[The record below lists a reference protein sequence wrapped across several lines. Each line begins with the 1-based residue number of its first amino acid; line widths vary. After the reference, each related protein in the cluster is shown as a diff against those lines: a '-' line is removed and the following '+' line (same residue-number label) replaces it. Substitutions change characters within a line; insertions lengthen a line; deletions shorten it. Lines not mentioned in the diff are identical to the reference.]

1 LKHTKIS
8 HVYLNSGAFQELG
21 PILYR
26 LDLPRILL
34 VVDEVA
40 LASSGMD
47 ELLQSSLQGC
57 DVSRFIGFEPNPKL
71 HDIERG
77 IAQYKTFSPELVI
90 AFGGGTAID
99 LGKLIGLI
107 ARQSS
112 AAKGIVTGE
121 SLIDCDATPMIAI
134 PTTAGTGSEATH
146 FAVAYVD
153 GDKYSVAHPSLLP
166 DYAIVDPCLTSSLPP
181 AVTAATGLD
190 AFCQAIESI
199 WAIGATD
206 ESIVYAREAIGHAW
220 GYLRQSVLSP
230 TPESRLRMCQA
241 SHLAGKAINISKTTL
256 PHALSY
262 SLTSEFKIPH
272 GVAVAMTLSA
282 MLGFNAAVTL
292 SDCLDP
298 RGVEHVRSRIDLIVE
313 LLGASSVEEACQGID
328 EFVSSLGC
336 PSSFAKA
343 GITSDD
349 HLRLIVNS
357 VDSLRMSNNP
367 RKTTPES
374 LLQLL
379 RGINSDNRTFAG

>member
-1 LKHTKIS
+1 
-8 HVYLNSGAFQELG
+8 
-21 PILYR
+21 
-26 LDLPRILL
+26 
-34 VVDEVA
+34 
-40 LASSGMD
+40 
-47 ELLQSSLQGC
+47 
-57 DVSRFIGFEPNPKL
+57 
-71 HDIERG
+71 
-77 IAQYKTFSPELVI
+77 
-90 AFGGGTAID
+90 
-99 LGKLIGLI
+99 
-107 ARQSS
+107 
-112 AAKGIVTGE
+112 
-121 SLIDCDATPMIAI
+121 
-134 PTTAGTGSEATH
+134 
-146 FAVAYVD
+146 
-153 GDKYSVAHPSLLP
+153 
-166 DYAIVDPCLTSSLPP
+166 
-181 AVTAATGLD
+181 
-190 AFCQAIESI
+190 
-199 WAIGATD
+199 
-206 ESIVYAREAIGHAW
+206 
-220 GYLRQSVLSP
+220 
-230 TPESRLRMCQA
+230 MCQA